1 MRYILFRGKPTK
13 EVLENESLCKTL
25 PIKDGFVYGN
35 LIYND
40 KQPYIVGPIA
50 DVNDEY
56 CSMEW
61 WCPVE
66 PETVGQFT
74 GLLDKHGIKIFRGDI
89 VDITDHTIEETF
101 EKFGAICKQ
110 LMTRRYEVIW
120 NNVQWA
126 ISLISNQLVQPIIFE
141 LPDQNVTYEI
151 ISNIHDNPMM
161 LEA

>member
-1 MRYILFRGKPTK
+1 
-13 EVLENESLCKTL
+13 
-25 PIKDGFVYGN
+25 
-35 LIYND
+35 
-40 KQPYIVGPIA
+40 
-50 DVNDEY
+50 VNDEY

>member
-40 KQPYIVGPIA
+40 KQPYIVGQIA

-61 WCPVE
+61 WCPVK
-66 PETVGQFT
+66 PETVGQFS
-74 GLLDKHGIKIFRGDI
+74 GLKDKNGRLIFEDDFLLIENDDGVEYKTQVWNERGTLAAD
-89 VDITDHTIEETF
+89 VKCREYDYT
-101 EKFGAICKQ
+101 AIGWFDYYS
-110 LMTRRYEVIW
+110 MEVIG
-120 NNVQWA
+120 NM
-126 ISLISNQLVQPIIFE
+126 
-141 LPDQNVTYEI
+141 
-151 ISNIHDNPMM
+151 HDNPRL
-161 LEA
+161 LEETK